1 MKYRYSCALGLLLMA
16 GCATSIPTLAPNA
29 GVEAP
34 SSWARSVPGGSAPL
48 AQWWRVFGDPL
59 LVQLVE
65 DAARANTDIAVARAN
80 LRAARAARDEAAAAL
95 WPSLSLGAQA
105 QRSRASGGAS
115 DRNNFQAG
123 LDAGWELDLFGANAH
138 AARAQESL
146 VQASAAT
153 LAQTQVSIAA
163 EVALA
168 YLDLRGA
175 QARIA
180 VARENLANQQ
190 ETLQISQ
197 WRAQAG
203 LANAVEVEQAT
214 TAVEQT
220 RASLPTLAKAEAQ
233 AAHALGVLTGR
244 TPQALL
250 STLAAAAPL
259 PQAKAGVEVNLPAA
273 VLRERADVLAAE
285 ARLRAAAE
293 RVGAADAAR
302 KPRIALDASV
312 GWSAGTLGNL
322 GSIAAARSLL
332 VSLTQPLFDAGRLR
346 AQLTAREA
354 EFDAAQA
361 SYRASV
367 LGALQE
373 VEDALVALSASRER
387 EAALERALESARTA
401 ALLASQRHA
410 SGLIDF
416 QTVLETQR
424 TLLNVQD
431 SVTSAQAEVAAAH
444 VRLYK
449 ALGGGWSAAG
459 VENAS

>member
-1 MKYRYSCALGLLLMA
+1 MLLSLA
-16 GCATSIPTLAPNA
+16 GCATSVPPVLPNA
-29 GVEAP
+29 GMDAP
-34 SSWARSVPGGSAPL
+34 SAWARSVPAGSAPL

-105 QRSRASGGAS
+105 QRGRAAGVAS

-146 VQASAAT
+146 VQASATT

-250 STLAAAAPL
+250 STLSAAAPL

-312 GWSAGTLGNL
+312 GWSAGTLGSL

-431 SVTSAQAEVAAAH
+431 SVTSAQADVAAAH